1 MNRSL
6 KTNTLVLISNR
17 VKSLYQDRINGDL
30 IHYTGLDQYGNQDLN
45 GAQNKTLNE
54 SNVNGVGVRLFEVIE
69 QGKYIYV
76 GAVKLADNPY
86 QETQLDTE
94 GKDRLVWIFQL
105 QLVDSSKFV
114 PVELEKVKVLD
125 ADREGAASKLS
136 PEDLLITTIKSSI
149 ILKQYSLSEIK
160 D

>member
-1 MNRSL
+1 M
-6 KTNTLVLISNR
+6 
-17 VKSLYQDRINGDL
+17 
-30 IHYTGLDQYGNQDLN
+30 
-45 GAQNKTLNE
+45 
-54 SNVNGVGVRLFEVIE
+54 
-69 QGKYIYV
+69 
-76 GAVKLADNPY
+76 
-86 QETQLDTE
+86 
-94 GKDRLVWIFQL
+94 

-160 D
+160 DWIFRLNSLFFASLYFNKNTFHQEN

>member
-30 IHYTGLDQYGNQDLN
+30 IHYTGMDQYGNQDLN
-45 GAQNKTLNE
+45 GAQNKTLNK

-86 QETQLDTE
+86 QET
-94 GKDRLVWIFQL
+94 
-105 QLVDSSKFV
+105 
-114 PVELEKVKVLD
+114 
-125 ADREGAASKLS
+125 
-136 PEDLLITTIKSSI
+136 
-149 ILKQYSLSEIK
+149 
-160 D
+160 